1 MTIRITV
8 LCIALLSATTAAAQS
23 QPTLQIGTRQG
34 NYYWV
39 VETAAD
45 GSRRGGWVPVSVPL
59 DAIDRNALQTLPPV
73 SALSPAER
81 PQQAPPAPPT
91 LDERLTRIEQAL
103 SNGQSATAKP
113 SDQVQSAPVR
123 QASQQPRP
131 QSTAPLQNLQT
142 REGFWFNAGMGWGS
156 ASCQGCVDRWGG
168 LSGGLSLGGT
178 INDRFLLG
186 AGTSGWYKSE
196 NGYTVTG
203 GTFDTRIRF
212 YPAASSG
219 FFITGGLGLGHLTQ
233 RLEGFA
239 SATEYG
245 VGAIFGLGWD
255 IRVGRNVSL
264 TPFYNGFAV
273 QPANAD
279 GNVAQIGLGV
289 TIH

>member
-1 MTIRITV
+1 MRSFV
-8 LCIALLSATTAAAQS
+8 FCIALLTATMAAAQS
-23 QPTLQIGTRQG
+23 QPRLEIGTRQG

-45 GSRRGGWVPVSVPL
+45 GTRRGGWVPVNVPL
-59 DAIDRNALQTLPPV
+59 DAIDRNTLKPLPPA
-73 SALSPAER
+73 SAVSPAER
-81 PQQAPPAPPT
+81 PLPAPPSPPSI
-91 LDERLTRIEQAL
+91 DERLTRVEQAL
-103 SNGQSATAKP
+103 SGGQGVAAQPVNTA
-113 SDQVQSAPVR
+113 QTAPITPAR
-123 QASQQPRP
+123 QQPRP
-131 QSTAPLQNLQT
+131 QPTSPVQHLQT

-156 ASCQGCVDRWGG
+156 ASCQGCLDRWGG

-178 INDRFLLG
+178 ISERFLLG
-186 AGTSGWYKSE
+186 VGTSGWYKSE

-203 GTFDTRIRF
+203 GTFDTRVRF
-212 YPAASSG
+212 YPAATSG
-219 FFITGGLGLGHLTQ
+219 FFLTGGIGLGHLS
-233 RLEGFA
+233 ESIDGFA

-245 VGAIFGLGWD
+245 VGALFGLGWD

-273 QPANAD
+273 QTANAD